1 MEKREYKPIKIID
14 TTLREGEQA
23 PGVFFDL
30 TVKKN
35 IISGLVGLGID
46 EIEIGVAS
54 RENSDLHAL
63 ADYMHKSHP
72 GQAFSLWCRCREEDI
87 QYGASLRPTCLA
99 LSIPASDLHL
109 EKKLGKNRKWAVKRL
124 KYSIRQALDA
134 GVSRVA
140 VGLEDASRAEPEY
153 VRELARVAEEA
164 GAFRL
169 RLADTV
175 GICTPSTIIRLLDGL
190 DGLGMELGIHC
201 HNDFGM
207 ATANTITGLDHGA
220 VWGDVTLLGLG
231 ERAGNSRLEEVLAF
245 LTLHKK
251 SGSYDLS
258 GMPELSRMVAK
269 ESGLEI
275 APSCPIIGENLF
287 CCETGIHLQG
297 IMADP
302 ATYEP
307 FDPELVGARRT
318 LLIGRKA
325 GRRSIGATL
334 GRLGLPGIDEAGLA
348 HLTRRVR
355 SLAVEYER
363 SLADHEIRQLAITP

>member
-1 MEKREYKPIKIID
+1 MKKLENRAVKIID
-14 TTLREGEQA
+14 TTLREGEQS

-30 TVKKN
+30 AVKKK
-35 IISGLVGLGID
+35 IIDGLARLGVD

-54 RENSDLHAL
+54 QENSDLQAL
-63 ADYMHKSHP
+63 AYYIRSMHP
-72 GQAFSLWCRCREEDI
+72 QQAFSLWCRCQETDI
-87 QYGASLRPTCLA
+87 LYGASLRPVCLA

-109 EKKLGKNRKWAVKRL
+109 EKKLGKDREWAVQRL
-124 KYSIRQALDA
+124 RQSISQALAA
-134 GVSRVA
+134 GVPRVA
-140 VGLEDASRAEPEY
+140 VGLEDASRAEPQF
-153 VRELARVAEEA
+153 VLELARAAEEA

-175 GICTPSTIIRLLDGL
+175 GICTPSSIIRLLEGFDGL
-190 DGLGMELGIHC
+190 RLELGIHC

-245 LTLHKK
+245 LTLQKK
-251 SGSYDLS
+251 TGAYNLN
-258 GMPELSRMVAK
+258 GLPELSRMVAR
-269 ESGLEI
+269 ESGQEI
-275 APSCPIIGENLF
+275 APSRPIIGENLF

-307 FDPELVGARRT
+307 FDPELIGARRT

-325 GRRSIGATL
+325 GRRSIAATL
-334 GRLGLPGIDEAGLA
+334 CRLGLPRIDEAGLA
-348 HLTRRVR
+348 CLTRRVR
-355 SLAVEYER
+355 SLAAAHER
-363 SLADHEIRQLAITP
+363 SLADHEIRQLAISP